1 MIFEES
7 SLRDAYRLLVWGPY
21 LRAVGQLPHGWEL
34 GVNGRL
40 GRLAALASRGGRA
53 RIERNLARAFP
64 LRDDIAR
71 VAARTFEAH
80 FQHQYLPVSFPR
92 VNRDNLDRYVRIEGL
107 EHVDRALESG
117 RGVVLMHP
125 HMGPVQLPLH
135 GMGVLGYPVHQVGGG
150 VVTGLSRVGE
160 WAAATR
166 RSFEESMPV
175 TVHDGKGFLRPV
187 LRALKQGGVIMATC
201 DGTGGGRELGRRLV
215 RTVCG
220 QPMRI
225 PVSPVW
231 LAVASGAPLLPLVT
245 HRSGHRSPRHV
256 TEIGQPLG
264 LPRDRSRDWQLEA
277 GADLVASFLSDSL
290 SRFPEDWHFW
300 DHFEPGLFLQ
310 PTDQDRS

>member
-7 SLRDAYRLLVWGPY
+7 PLRDAYRIAVWGPY
-21 LRAVGQLPHGWEL
+21 RHAISRLPHGWEL
-34 GVNGRL
+34 GVNRRFGRL
-40 GRLAALASRGGRA
+40 VALASRGGLL

-64 LRDDIAR
+64 RRSDLAD
-71 VAARTFEAH
+71 VAARTYGTH

-92 VNRDNLDRYVRIEGL
+92 IHRGNLGRYVEIQGL
-107 EHVDRALESG
+107 HHVDRALEAG

-150 VVTGLSRVGE
+150 VVSGLSRVGE

-166 RSFEESMPV
+166 RSLEAAMPV

-187 LRALKQGGVIMATC
+187 LRALRQGGVIMATC
-201 DGTGGGRELGRRLV
+201 DGTGGGKELGRRCV

-220 QPMRI
+220 QPMRV

-231 LAVASGAPLLPLVT
+231 LAYAAGAPLLPLVT
-245 HRSGHRSPRHV
+245 HRSGHRGPRHL
-256 TEIGQPLG
+256 TEIGAPLE
-264 LPRDRSRDWQLEA
+264 LPRDLPRDAVLEA
-277 GADLVASFLSDSL
+277 GADLVASFLTDKL
-290 SRFPEDWHFW
+290 TRFPEDWHFW
-300 DHFEPGLFLQ
+300 DHFEPGRFLE
-310 PTDQDRS
+310 PSLEDSP